1 MSCSGCSLFGSWFT
15 QKQTAN
21 NLSTLCLEGSPFFF
35 LTWSGVW
42 IDGKQVVQDVGY
54 NMQAATVF
62 VALELS
68 LFLEAV

>member
-1 MSCSGCSLFGSWFT
+1 MSCSGCSLFGPWLT

-21 NLSTLCLEGSPFFF
+21 NLSTLFLEGSPCFFF
-35 LTWSGVW
+35 TWSGVW
-42 IDGKQVVQDVGY
+42 IDGKKVVQDVGY